1 MLSGVILIACT
12 DRDSVSCRPHPSELR
27 PVNEL
32 KKIVGGG
39 ASQSSYRLLN
49 YKKKTISSLRRTR
62 ILLPLYPLF

>member
-39 ASQSSYRLLN
+39 AS
-49 YKKKTISSLRRTR
+49 
-62 ILLPLYPLF
+62 